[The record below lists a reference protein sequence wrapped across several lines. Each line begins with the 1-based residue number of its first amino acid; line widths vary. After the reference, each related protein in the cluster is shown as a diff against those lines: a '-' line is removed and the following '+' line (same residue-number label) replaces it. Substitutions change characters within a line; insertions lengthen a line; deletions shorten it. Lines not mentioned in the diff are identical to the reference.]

1 MNIPNPN
8 RKERGLMTMTVMA
21 DTSATTVCTWLD
33 VRVTNL
39 CGVTTVLAET
49 MTILL
54 NGNTNDK
61 VERLPTHVKQ

>member
-8 RKERGLMTMTVMA
+8 QKARDLMIMTVRA
-21 DTSATTVCTWLD
+21 DTFATTVCIWLD
-33 VRVTNL
+33 AKVMNL
-39 CGVTTVLAET
+39 YGVTTVLAET